1 MLNKRNVVVF
11 STSSWIIAFREVV
24 WQIVRSLS
32 SSEVAFGDE
41 LSTSFLL
48 DSVSQLSSYSTLDLR
63 SQVQDEP

>member
-1 MLNKRNVVVF
+1 MVF
-11 STSSWIIAFREVV
+11 STSSWIIACREVV

>member
-1 MLNKRNVVVF
+1 MVF